1 MKKIILLLLFIT
13 GTLYAQPP
21 IAQPDDLIVCDDN
34 GANDGFAYFDLT
46 VNESQT
52 LNGLNPSSYNIK
64 YYNTL
69 SDAQNNAGAFV
80 NESNYYNIINPQT
93 IYVRVE
99 ENANPTNY
107 AITSFNLIVNLLPTA
122 SIGLSSPICSGD
134 STSLTINGTPNATVQ
149 YTVNGA
155 AQASITLDPNGLA
168 TLSFS
173 NLTVDTSICLVDVTS
188 STTPACSQ
196 TLTACETIVVNQAPV
211 IVQPNS
217 IVVCDDN
224 NDGHAIFNLTS
235 QETLMANGNLQL
247 TFAYFETLLD
257 AQFGINSITNP
268 TVYQNITPLQQ
279 TIFVRVQD
287 NFTGCVSI
295 TNFDVIV
302 NPAPSII
309 QPQNLVIYQN
319 PFTGNTTFDITQN
332 EVDMANGDPTLIF
345 TYHTTLADAQS
356 NTNPIPN
363 PAAFVNS
370 TNPQTIYVNAINNP
384 GCTTTTN
391 FDLIVIDSVNG
402 IVYIPDTNFKA
413 KLIALGVDTNTDG
426 EIQFSEALVPTTLNV
441 SNSNIGDLTGI
452 EAFTNL
458 ATLNCSINNLT
469 TLNCS
474 SNFNLTSLYFVANLQ
489 LQSVFIKN
497 GSNESSNIDSGS
509 WLENFLSNNSPSLAY
524 VCVDQNQ
531 VANIQSLVSGSVN
544 VNSYCTTNPGGNY
557 NSISGIIQY
566 DFNSN
571 GCDALDSPASYMALN
586 LSLNAVSLNGS
597 VFTNF
602 NGNYIYNTNQTGIY
616 ELTPNLENPT
626 FFTVSPNPATVN
638 IPVIDNTS
646 TTQNFCITANGVHPD
661 LEIVIAPIVPARP
674 GFDAVYKI
682 VYRNIGNTT
691 LSQQYGINFF
701 YDENVLDFVS
711 TTYATSSVGSG
722 SLSWDYANLKPF
734 ENRSFYVTLNVNSP
748 TETPAVNIGDVL
760 TLTASILP
768 SAGDEN
774 TFDNLFQFNQTV
786 VGSYDPNDITCIQG
800 DVVAPSY
807 IGQYLHYVINFENTG
822 TYQAENIV
830 VKTQI
835 NPADFDIATLRLM
848 EASHNVATR
857 INGNIIEFVF
867 QTINLDTGGHGNI
880 LLKIKTQGDLLTSD
894 IVTNKADIYFDYN
907 FPVETNFAN
916 TTFQVLSNSVVT
928 IDNSVGVYPNP
939 VNDIVNIKANSAIKL
954 IEIYDVQGRIIQTRS
969 TNQEAESIDVSAYSN
984 GIYFLKIKTELGEKV
999 EKIVKR

>member
-1 MKKIILLLLFIT
+1 MKKILLLLLFIT

-21 IAQPDDLIVCDDN
+21 IAQPSDLIVCDNN

-46 VNESQT
+46 INESQT
-52 LNGLNPSSYNIK
+52 LNGLNPSQYDVR
-64 YYNTL
+64 YFNTL
-69 SDAQNNAGAFV
+69 SDAQNNAAAIL
-80 NESNYYNIINPQT
+80 NESNYYNTTNPQT

-107 AITSFNLIVNLLPTA
+107 ATTSFNLIVNSLPSA
-122 SIGLSSPICSGD
+122 FFSPNPVVCSGESFD
-134 STSLTINGTPNATVQ
+134 LGILGTPNATVQ
-149 YTVNGA
+149 YTIDGGSIQSIVLDTTGA
-155 AQASITLDPNGLA
+155 A
-168 TLSFS
+168 TLSFA
-173 NLTVDTSICLVDVTS
+173 NLTVNTLVSMVDVTT
-188 STTPACSQ
+188 STCTQPFPTYEIINVLPAPNINQ
-196 TLTACETIVVNQAPV
+196 PPNLIVYENPFDGFATFDLTLNLASIYNG
-211 IVQPNS
+211 IDPNS
-217 IVVCDDN
+217 VSVSYY
-224 NDGHAIFNLTS
+224 GS
-235 QETLMANGNLQL
+235 LM
-247 TFAYFETLLD
+247 D
-257 AQFGINSITNP
+257 AQFGS
-268 TVYQNITPLQQ
+268 
-279 TIFVRVQD
+279 
-287 NFTGCVSI
+287 
-295 TNFDVIV
+295 
-302 NPAPSII
+302 
-309 QPQNLVIYQN
+309 N
-319 PFTGNTTFDITQN
+319 PF
-332 EVDMANGDPTLIF
+332 
-345 TYHTTLADAQS
+345 S
-356 NTNPIPN
+356 NPSSYFNISNPE
-363 PAAFVNS
+363 
-370 TNPQTIYVNAINNP
+370 TIYVRVEDNVT
-384 GCTTTTN
+384 GCMTITN

-402 IVYIPDTNFKA
+402 IVYIPDANFKA

-426 EIQFSEALVPTTLNV
+426 EIQFSEALVPTVLDV
-441 SNSNIGDLTGI
+441 SNSNIADLTGI

-469 TLNCS
+469 TLNLS
-474 SNFNLTSLYFVANLQ
+474 SNLILTSLYFPFNPQ
-489 LQSVFIKN
+489 LQTVFIKN
-497 GSNESSNIDSGS
+497 GSDESSNIGSGS
-509 WLENFLSNNSPSLAY
+509 WLENFLSTNNPSLTYICA
-524 VCVDQNQ
+524 DQNQ

-602 NGNYIYNTNQTGIY
+602 NGNYIYNTNQTGTY
-616 ELTPNLENPT
+616 GLTPNIENPT
-626 FFTVSPNPATVN
+626 YFNVTPNPANVN
-638 IPVIDNTS
+638 IPVIDNTT
-646 TTQNFCITANGVHPD
+646 TTQDFCITANGVHPD
-661 LEIVIAPIVPARP
+661 LEIVIAPITPARP

-682 VYRNIGNTT
+682 VYRNKGNTT

-711 TTYATSSVGSG
+711 TTFATSSVGSG

-857 INGNIIEFVF
+857 INGNIIEFIF

-880 LLKIKTQGDLLTSD
+880 LLKIKTKGNLQTSD

-907 FPVETNFAN
+907 FPIETNFAN
-916 TTFQVLSNSVVT
+916 TTFQVLSNSIIT

-939 VNDIVNIKANSAIKL
+939 VNDMVNIKANTAISS
-954 IEIYDVQGRIIQTRS
+954 IEIYDVQGRIVHKKI
-969 TNQEAESIDVSAYSN
+969 TNQKTESIDVSAYSN
-984 GIYFLKIKTELGEKV
+984 GIYFLRIKTEVGEKV
-999 EKIVKR
+999 EKIVKK

>member
-21 IAQPDDLIVCDDN
+21 IAQPNDLIVCDDVS
-34 GANDGFAYFDLT
+34 GDGIEVFDLT
-46 VNESQT
+46 INESQT
-52 LNGLNPSSYNIK
+52 LNALNPALYSIK
-64 YYNTL
+64 YFTSL
-69 SDAQNNAGAFV
+69 GDAQNNLTP
-80 NESNYYNIINPQT
+80 IISENSYINTTNPQT

-99 ENANPTNY
+99 EIANSTNF
-107 AITSFNLIVNLLPTA
+107 ATTTFNLIVNPLPSA
-122 SIGLSSPICSGD
+122 AISPNPSTCSGE
-134 STSLTINGTPNATVQ
+134 SFNLGFLGTPNATLQ
-149 YTVNGA
+149 YTVDGTPQTIILDSNG
-155 AQASITLDPNGLA
+155 SA
-168 TLSFS
+168 TLSFA
-173 NLTVDTSICLVDVTS
+173 NLIVSTTICLVDITS
-188 STTPACSQ
+188 STTGC
-196 TLTACETIVVNQAPV
+196 TRILTACEMIHVFPAPNINQPPNLIVYENPF
-211 IVQPNS
+211 
-217 IVVCDDN
+217 
-224 NDGHAIFNLTS
+224 DGLAIFDL
-235 QETLMANGNLQL
+235 
-247 TFAYFETLLD
+247 
-257 AQFGINSITNP
+257 
-268 TVYQNITPLQQ
+268 
-279 TIFVRVQD
+279 
-287 NFTGCVSI
+287 
-295 TNFDVIV
+295 
-302 NPAPSII
+302 
-309 QPQNLVIYQN
+309 
-319 PFTGNTTFDITQN
+319 TQN
-332 EVDMANGDPTLIF
+332 EVTMANGDPTLIF
-345 TYHTTLADAQS
+345 TYHTTLMDAQN
-356 NTNPIPN
+356 NTNAIPN
-363 PAAFVNS
+363 PTALVNS
-370 TNPQTIYVNAINNP
+370 TNPQTIYVNAINNA

-402 IVYIPDTNFKA
+402 IVYIPDANFKA

-426 EIQFSEALVPTTLNV
+426 EIQFSEALVPTVLDV
-441 SNSNIGDLTGI
+441 SNSNIADLTGI

-458 ATLNCSINNLT
+458 STLNCSINNLT
-469 TLNCS
+469 TLNLS
-474 SNFNLTSLYFVANLQ
+474 SNLILTSLYFPFNPQ
-489 LQSVFIKN
+489 LQTVFIKN
-497 GSNESSNIDSGS
+497 GSDESLNIGSGS
-509 WLENFLSNNSPSLAY
+509 WLENFLSTNNPSLVYICA
-524 VCVDQNQ
+524 DQNQ

-544 VNSYCTTNPGGNY
+544 VNSYCTNNPGGNY
-557 NSISGIIQY
+557 NSISGLIQY

-602 NGNYIYNTNQTGIY
+602 NGNYIYNTNQTGTY
-616 ELTPNLENPT
+616 ELTPNIENPT
-626 FFTVSPNPATVN
+626 YFNVSPNPASVN
-638 IPVIDNTS
+638 ISVIDNTT
-646 TTQNFCITANGVHPD
+646 TTQDFCITPNGVHPD
-661 LEIVIAPIVPARP
+661 LEIVIAPITPARP

-734 ENRSFYVTLNVNSP
+734 ENRSFYVTLNVNGP

-774 TFDNLFQFNQTV
+774 TFNNLFQFNQTV
-786 VGSYDPNDITCIQG
+786 VGSYDPNDITCLQG

-835 NPADFDIATLRLM
+835 NPADFDITTLRLM
-848 EASHNVATR
+848 EASHNVTTR
-857 INGNIIEFVF
+857 INNNLVEFIF

-880 LLKIKTQGDLLTSD
+880 LLKIKTKGDLLTSD

-939 VNDIVNIKANSAIKL
+939 VNDMVNIKANTAISS
-954 IEIYDVQGRIIQTRS
+954 IEIYDVQGRIIHKKI
-969 TNQEAESIDVSAYSN
+969 TNQKTESIDVSAYSN
-984 GIYFLKIKTELGEKV
+984 GIYFLKIKTEVGEKV
-999 EKIVKR
+999 EKIVKK

>member
-1 MKKIILLLLFIT
+1 MKKIILLLLFT
-13 GTLYAQPP
+13 S
-21 IAQPDDLIVCDDN
+21 IAQ
-34 GANDGFAYFDLT
+34 
-46 VNESQT
+46 SQ
-52 LNGLNPSSYNIK
+52 
-64 YYNTL
+64 
-69 SDAQNNAGAFV
+69 
-80 NESNYYNIINPQT
+80 
-93 IYVRVE
+93 
-99 ENANPTNY
+99 
-107 AITSFNLIVNLLPTA
+107 IVNIPDVNFKNKL
-122 SIGLSSPICSGD
+122 LSSLPS
-134 STSLTINGTPNATVQ
+134 NTV
-149 YTVNGA
+149 A
-155 AQASITLDPNGLA
+155 
-168 TLSFS
+168 
-173 NLTVDTSICLVDVTS
+173 
-188 STTPACSQ
+188 
-196 TLTACETIVVNQAPV
+196 
-211 IVQPNS
+211 
-217 IVVCDDN
+217 
-224 NDGHAIFNLTS
+224 
-235 QETLMANGNLQL
+235 GNLAL
-247 TFAYFETLLD
+247 TFFK
-257 AQFGINSITNP
+257 
-268 TVYQNITPLQQ
+268 
-279 TIFVRVQD
+279 
-287 NFTGCVSI
+287 
-295 TNFDVIV
+295 
-302 NPAPSII
+302 
-309 QPQNLVIYQN
+309 
-319 PFTGNTTFDITQN
+319 
-332 EVDMANGDPTLIF
+332 
-345 TYHTTLADAQS
+345 
-356 NTNPIPN
+356 
-363 PAAFVNS
+363 
-370 TNPQTIYVNAINNP
+370 
-384 GCTTTTN
+384 
-391 FDLIVIDSVNG
+391 IDSNS
-402 IVYIPDTNFKA
+402 DN
-413 KLIALGVDTNTDG
+413 
-426 EIQFSEALVPTTLNV
+426 EIQVSEALQVGYIDV
-441 SNSNIGDLTGI
+441 SNSNIVDLIGL
-452 EAFTNL
+452 EQFVNL
-458 ATLNCSINNLT
+458 KTLICNNNQISNLNLSVFVSLEKLTCNNNLLTTIDINGLVNLEQFNCKNNLLT
-469 TLNCS
+469 TLNA
-474 SNFNLTSLYFVANLQ
+474 SNFNNLFLLDCSYNQISNLNISGLINLSFLNCQGNQLTNISLLGLTDLEFIYCGGNQFTNLDLSGLSNLKELYCNSNLLSTLNLNGFNNLSKLDVSNNLFSSINVLGLPSLQRLVCNNNFLTDLNLSGLINLQFLNCRNNQLQTLDVNEQINLQQIFCYDNLLTSLYVKNGVNESIFSFYNNPNLQ
-489 LQSVFIKN
+489 FICAD
-497 GSNESSNIDSGS
+497 EVQI
-509 WLENFLSNNSPSLAY
+509 NSI
-524 VCVDQNQ
+524 QNQ
-531 VANIQSLVSGSVN
+531 LTSLGMTATVSN
-544 VNSYCTTNPGGNY
+544 TYCSFTPGGDHNTITGVTQFDI
-557 NSISGIIQY
+557 N
-566 DFNSN
+566 NN
-571 GCDALDSPASYMALN
+571 GCDINDIQVQYFGVG
-586 LSLNAVSLNGS
+586 VSLNGVSTNSS
-597 VFTNF
+597 VFTNSL
-602 NGNYIYNTNQTGIY
+602 GNYSLFTNQSGTY

-626 FFTVSPNPATVN
+626 YFNVTPNPASVN
-638 IPVIDNTS
+638 IPVIDNST
-646 TTQNFCITANGVHPD
+646 TTQNFCITPNGVHPD

>member
-80 NESNYYNIINPQT
+80 NESNYYNFINPQT

-168 TLSFS
+168 TLSFA
-173 NLTVDTSICLVDVTS
+173 NLTVDTTICLVDVTS
-188 STTPACSQ
+188 STTACTQS
-196 TLTACETIVVNQAPV
+196 LTACETILVNQTPNIIQPPNLV
-211 IVQPNS
+211 IYENPF
-217 IVVCDDN
+217 
-224 NDGHAIFNLTS
+224 DGFATFDLT
-235 QETLMANGNLQL
+235 QNEFIILNGINTLSVNVLYYGSLM
-247 TFAYFETLLD
+247 D
-257 AQFGINSITNP
+257 AQFG
-268 TVYQNITPLQQ
+268 
-279 TIFVRVQD
+279 
-287 NFTGCVSI
+287 
-295 TNFDVIV
+295 V
-302 NPAPSII
+302 NPFS
-309 QPQNLVIYQN
+309 N
-319 PFTGNTTFDITQN
+319 PNSYFNI
-332 EVDMANGDPTLIF
+332 
-345 TYHTTLADAQS
+345 S
-356 NTNPIPN
+356 NPE
-363 PAAFVNS
+363 
-370 TNPQTIYVNAINNP
+370 TIYVRVEDNVTGCYAI
-384 GCTTTTN
+384 TN

-402 IVYIPDTNFKA
+402 IVYIPDANFKA

-426 EIQFSEALVPTTLNV
+426 EIQFSEALVSTTLNV
-441 SNSNIGDLTGI
+441 SNSNIADLTGI

-566 DFNSN
+566 DFDNN
-571 GCDALDSPASYMALN
+571 GCNALDSPASYMALN
-586 LSLNAVSLNGS
+586 LSLNAVSINGS

-626 FFTVSPNPATVN
+626 FFTVSPNQAVVN
-638 IPVIDNTS
+638 VSVIDNTT
-646 TTQNFCITANGVHPD
+646 TTQDFCITANGVHPD
-661 LEIVIAPIVPARP
+661 LEIVIAPITPARP
-674 GFDAVYKI
+674 GFDAVYLI

-800 DVVAPSY
+800 EVVAPSY

-939 VNDIVNIKANSAIKL
+939 VNDMVNIKANTAISS
-954 IEIYDVQGRIIQTRS
+954 IEIYDVQGRIVHKKI
-969 TNQEAESIDVSAYSN
+969 TNQKTESIDVAAYSN

-999 EKIVKR
+999 EKIVKK